1 MRPGLVLVAT
11 DGHRMHLAPY
21 DGSEGPDPT
30 WAQRTSVAARVI
42 ATSTTMVVLP
52 PRRELR
58 DQVTVDAQY
67 ARSEYLDALELDP
80 IVVVREDGGV
90 AIVMPMRR

>member
-1 MRPGLVLVAT
+1 
-11 DGHRMHLAPY
+11 
-21 DGSEGPDPT
+21 
-30 WAQRTSVAARVI
+30 
-42 ATSTTMVVLP
+42 MVVLP